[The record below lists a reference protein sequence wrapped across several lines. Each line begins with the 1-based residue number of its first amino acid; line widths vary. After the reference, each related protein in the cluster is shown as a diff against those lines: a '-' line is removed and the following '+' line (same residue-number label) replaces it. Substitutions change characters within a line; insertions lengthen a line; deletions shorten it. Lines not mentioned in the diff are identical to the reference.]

1 MKKILIFWFLIIC
14 VSCET
19 SQTEYEN
26 NTRYWR
32 DGRTGLCF
40 ASNNVSPTGNAYSFT
55 CVPCDSVKHLLK

>member
-19 SQTEYEN
+19 SQTEFQNKTY
-26 NTRYWR
+26 YWK
-32 DGRTGLCF
+32 DERTNLCF
-40 ASNNVSPTGNAYSFT
+40 AAVRNPGSHAYSFT